1 MPPFGGYYR
10 PFLCRGQHY
19 ASRSCDTVPGFLTRR
34 HIIVHTAPMRGI
46 IISGSNNSFDAD
58 CDDGVL
64 RRCSIKGKKLKT
76 EEGFY
81 NPLCPGDIV
90 ELEADEL
97 NKKSG
102 RISALVPRTNR
113 FTRWN
118 VKGRLPQL
126 LAANVDLLLCLTTPD
141 EPPFR
146 PRFIDRALAQAEE
159 AGIEAVIVCN
169 KRDLPAAS
177 GADVEMRLSDWEA
190 LGYRI
195 FKVSAHSGEGL
206 TELAE
211 LIEDKQCVLVGQSGV
226 GKSSLINALDA
237 SYALKTGELSEKYG
251 RGTHTTV
258 KGVLLRLH
266 IKSSLTGGR
275 QNVYTSVIDTP
286 GVRRFVLHGIEP
298 EDLALYFREMKKLV
312 GSCVFGMS
320 CTHKSE
326 AGCKILEA
334 VHAGAISEQR
344 YESWL
349 RIREELETEG
359 WAD

>member
-1 MPPFGGYYR
+1 
-10 PFLCRGQHY
+10 
-19 ASRSCDTVPGFLTRR
+19 
-34 HIIVHTAPMRGI
+34 MRGI
-46 IISGSNNSFDAD
+46 IISGTNNTFEVD
-58 CDDGVL
+58 CEDGIV

-76 EEGFY
+76 EGGFY
-81 NPLCPGDIV
+81 NPLCPGDTV

-97 NKKSG
+97 NEESG
-102 RISALVPRTNR
+102 RITRLVPRKNG
-113 FTRWN
+113 FMRWN
-118 VKGRLPQL
+118 VKGRSPQL
-126 LAANVDLLLCLTTPD
+126 LAANIDLLLCVTTPD

-159 AGIEAVIVCN
+159 AGIEAVIICN
-169 KRDLPAAS
+169 KRDLPSAADMDLE
-177 GADVEMRLSDWEA
+177 ARLSGWEE

-195 FKVSAHSGEGL
+195 IKVSAHSGEGL
-206 TELAE
+206 AELAE
-211 LIEDKQCVLVGQSGV
+211 LIEDKRCVLIGQSGV
-226 GKSSLINALDA
+226 GKSSLINALDS

-258 KGVLLRLH
+258 KGVLLKLC

-275 QNVYTSVIDTP
+275 QNVFTSLIDTP

-298 EDLALYFREMKKLV
+298 ADLALYFREMKPLV
-312 GSCVFGMS
+312 GSCTFGMS

-334 VHAGAISEQR
+334 VHAGIVSEER

-349 RIREELETEG
+349 RIQEELATG
-359 WAD
+359 SWAD